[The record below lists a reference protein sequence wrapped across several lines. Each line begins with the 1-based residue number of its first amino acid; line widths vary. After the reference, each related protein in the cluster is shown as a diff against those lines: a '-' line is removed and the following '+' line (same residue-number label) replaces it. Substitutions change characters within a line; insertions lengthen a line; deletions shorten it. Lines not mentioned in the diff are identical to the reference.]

1 MQLLFIYILKI
12 IKRIIYIGLRPFD
25 QSLTYIIFYAN
36 GIQFSTFKSHGIPKI
51 NVGIGGKCSIQS
63 GFNMNNRE
71 SSNPIGRFHA
81 CSLIVGKEGELLIG
95 KNVGMSATAV
105 VCHDKIV
112 IGNNVNIGGNV
123 AIYDTDF
130 HSLNPNDRLNR
141 EEDIKQTKTKPIK
154 IGNNVFIGAHSTIL
168 KGVSIG
174 DNAVI
179 GACSLVSKDIPSNEV
194 WAGNPAKF
202 IKLIGI
208 GV

>member
-1 MQLLFIYILKI
+1 MQYIFICFLKSIKKIQFYILI
-12 IKRIIYIGLRPFD
+12 PFD
-25 QSLTYIIFYAN
+25 WMISFFVLYAN
-36 GIQFSTFKSHGIPKI
+36 GCKFHSFKSIGIPKVNI
-51 NVGIGGKCSIQS
+51 SIGGICTI
-63 GFNMNNRE
+63 GNNFRMNNRE
-71 SSNPIGRFHA
+71 SSNPIGRFHS
-81 CSLIVGKEGELLIG
+81 CSIVVGKKGELIIG

-130 HSLNPNDRLNR
+130 HSINPNDRLNR
-141 EEDIKQTKTKPIK
+141 KDDIKQTKTKPIK

-179 GACSLVSKDIPSNEV
+179 GACSLVSKDIPSNEI
-194 WAGNPAKF
+194 WGGNPAKF
-202 IKLIGI
+202 IKLI
-208 GV
+208 

>member
-12 IKRIIYIGLRPFD
+12 IKRLIYIGLKPFD
-25 QSLTYIIFYAN
+25 QLLTYILFYAN

-51 NVGIGGKCSIQS
+51 NVGIGGKCVIQP
-63 GFNMNNRE
+63 GFKMNNRE

-81 CSLIVGKEGELLIG
+81 CSLIIGKEGELLIG
-95 KNVGMSATAV
+95 KNVGMSATAI

-112 IGNNVNIGGNV
+112 IGDDVNIGGNV

-141 EEDIKQTKTKPIK
+141 EEDIKLTKTKPIK

-168 KGVSIG
+168 KGVTIG
-174 DNAVI
+174 DNVVI
-179 GACSLVSKDIPSNEV
+179 GACSLVSKDIPSNEI
-194 WAGNPAKF
+194 WGGNPAKF
-202 IKLIGI
+202 IKFI
-208 GV
+208 

>member
-12 IKRIIYIGLRPFD
+12 IKRLIYIGLRPFD
-25 QSLTYIIFYAN
+25 QLFTYILFYAN

-51 NVGIGGKCSIQS
+51 NVGIGGKCVIQP
-63 GFNMNNRE
+63 GFKMNNRE

-95 KNVGMSATAV
+95 KNVGMSATAI

-112 IGNNVNIGGNV
+112 IGNDVNIGGNV

-141 EEDIKQTKTKPIK
+141 EDDIKQTKTKPVK
-154 IGNNVFIGAHSTIL
+154 IGNNVFIGAHTTIL
-168 KGVSIG
+168 KGVTIG
-174 DNAVI
+174 DNVVI
-179 GACSLVSKDIPSNEV
+179 GACSLVSKDIPSNEI
-194 WAGNPAKF
+194 WGGNPAKF
-202 IKLIGI
+202 IKLI
-208 GV
+208 

>member
-63 GFNMNNRE
+63 GFKMNNRE

-202 IKLIGI
+202 IKLI
-208 GV
+208 